1 MKPSETD
8 MQQDLVQEA
17 MRYQIEASAY
27 GAAPAIGAPAV
38 GAPAVVAPTIGYKY
52 FVTEI
57 EAVVVRYQFS
67 TPDKTVKCKR
77 EGGNEKEDGKRK
89 KAEPKTKKGL
99 IPKIPKKGLANKVP
113 RKRQVV
119 NALMVDN
126 DVEVGREVNFNAISS
141 EYGGDLLEL
150 KKGEE
155 KDNNDKKDVEE
166 KVKFEEEKV
175 QETMVVAEVAK
186 TDIVFF
192 NQEEVDGEAYQSV
205 DLQASTDQTTAIYV
219 EKQTLEVEKTKDEA
233 SQLDLMKSE
242 VDITS
247 KKRHELTE
255 EENNESAFK
264 MACRMNELHA
274 HLESFFREC
283 YWNLLFKDP
292 SPRMRKARWT
302 KSGH

>member
-1 MKPSETD
+1 
-8 MQQDLVQEA
+8 
-17 MRYQIEASAY
+17 
-27 GAAPAIGAPAV
+27 
-38 GAPAVVAPTIGYKY
+38 
-52 FVTEI
+52 
-57 EAVVVRYQFS
+57 
-67 TPDKTVKCKR
+67 
-77 EGGNEKEDGKRK
+77 
-89 KAEPKTKKGL
+89 
-99 IPKIPKKGLANKVP
+99 
-113 RKRQVV
+113 
-119 NALMVDN
+119 MVDN

-175 QETMVVAEVAK
+175 KRKKMYNIIMRYLLNKRTHDLKTMVVADVAK

-205 DLQASTDQTTAIYV
+205 DLQASTDQTTAISV